1 MSDESDRRRAYAEL
15 AGRGQPV
22 PGKNFG
28 VIPPKGKSVPP
39 TKGPAKMK
47 APFKPKQLDLFKK
60 KAGGYTVTN
69 RFSKIMLPE
78 KKRTTRIT

>member
-28 VIPPKGKSVPP
+28 VLPPKGKAVPS
-39 TKGPAKMK
+39 TKGPAK
-47 APFKPKQLDLFKK
+47 FKEPVRVKQLDLFKK
-60 KAGGYTVTN
+60 KMGGYTVKN
-69 RFSKIMLPE
+69 RYSDIMLPE
-78 KKRTTRIT
+78 KKKTTRIT

>member
-1 MSDESDRRRAYAEL
+1 MSDESDRIRTYREL

-28 VIPPKGKSVPP
+28 KGVPS
-39 TKGPAKMK
+39 TKGP
-47 APFKPKQLDLFKK
+47 LKK
-60 KAGGYTVTN
+60 KFTPKKIQPVKKQSGGYTVTN

-78 KKRTTRIT
+78 KKKTTRIT

>member
-1 MSDESDRRRAYAEL
+1 MSDEADRIRTYREL

-28 VIPPKGKSVPP
+28 KIVPS
-39 TKGPAKMK
+39 TKGPAKLK
-47 APFKPKQLDLFKK
+47 KKLPVKQLDLFKK
-60 KAGGYTVTN
+60 KMGGYTVTN

-78 KKRTTRIT
+78 KKKTTRIT

>member
-1 MSDESDRRRAYAEL
+1 MSDEADRIRAYREL
-15 AGRGQPV
+15 AGKGQPV
-22 PGKNFG
+22 PGKNYG
-28 VIPPKGKSVPP
+28 VILPKGKSVPP

-47 APFKPKQLDLFKK
+47 ASFKPKQLDLFKK

>member
-1 MSDESDRRRAYAEL
+1 MSDEADRIRAYQEL
-15 AGRGQPV
+15 ARRGQPV
-22 PGKNFG
+22 PGNNFG
-28 VIPPKGKSVPP
+28 KGVPP

-47 APFKPKQLDLFKK
+47 GPFKPKQLDLFKK

-78 KKRTTRIT
+78 KKKTTRIT

>member
-1 MSDESDRRRAYAEL
+1 MSDEADRIRAYQEL
-15 AGRGQPV
+15 ARRGQPV

-28 VIPPKGKSVPP
+28 KGVPP
-39 TKGPAKMK
+39 TKGPAK
-47 APFKPKQLDLFKK
+47 FKEPVRVKQLDLFKK

-78 KKRTTRIT
+78 KKKTTRIT